1 MPCDPIECPLCTV
14 NYTYDNCAE
23 DPQCDP
29 ITCPQCMVATYHNC
43 AEDPECDPLTC
54 PMCMVAIPD
63 PCIDDPNCNNTIPD
77 PCQDDPDPNCG
88 NELQGPCIDDP
99 EGCNNN
105 DLISE
110 SQNLAKPSLVLQS
123 ASTNSKEGFI
133 VGAKSSYKRG
143 HLMMGAEAIV
153 HVLVALLVG

>member
-1 MPCDPIECPLCTV
+1 MVT
-14 NYTYDNCAE
+14 TYDNCAD

-29 ITCPQCMVATYHNC
+29 ITCP
-43 AEDPECDPLTC
+43 
-54 PMCMVAIPD
+54 MCMVTNSIGDD

-99 EGCNNN
+99 DCHNSEPT
-105 DLISE
+105 DLG

-123 ASTNSKEGFI
+123 ASNSKEGFI
-133 VGAKSSYKRG
+133 VGAKK
-143 HLMMGAEAIV
+143 
-153 HVLVALLVG
+153 